1 MNQSAR
7 KLNKTKQRFLFGR
20 TYIYYEVEK
29 MEEFNGIALKQSNRK
44 EKEETLEKLGF
55 GELLSDEM
63 EYIEDEKAREL
74 IEKHDEN
81 CSYNECPLDLM
92 TFFKTEDGRVIFNTA
107 RASVPGDPS
116 HNCYL
121 KRADR
126 EYIYA
131 HLPPVLQELLPN
143 KGLTRAELE
152 GKRKRDISGKFAK
165 Q

>member
-1 MNQSAR
+1 
-7 KLNKTKQRFLFGR
+7 
-20 TYIYYEVEK
+20 

-55 GELLSDEM
+55 GELLSDEIAC
-63 EYIEDEKAREL
+63 IEDEKAREL
-74 IEKHDEN
+74 IERHDDN

-92 TFFKTEDGRVIFNTA
+92 TFFKTEDGRVIFNSERKA
-107 RASVPGDPS
+107 IPEDPAQ
-116 HNCYL
+116 HCYL

-143 KGLTRAELE
+143 KGLTRKELE
-152 GKRKRDISGKFAK
+152 FEALPEEKKEEIKRKQKEKFEKFTKKA
-165 Q
+165 

>member
-1 MNQSAR
+1 
-7 KLNKTKQRFLFGR
+7 
-20 TYIYYEVEK
+20 
-29 MEEFNGIALKQSNRK
+29 MEEFNGIALKQSNRN

-74 IEKHDEN
+74 IEKHDSN

-92 TFFKTEDGRVIFNTA
+92 TFFKTEDGSVIFNSK
-107 RASVPGDPS
+107 RISVSGDPS

-152 GKRKRDISGKFAK
+152 GKRTRDNSGKFAK

>member
-1 MNQSAR
+1 
-7 KLNKTKQRFLFGR
+7 
-20 TYIYYEVEK
+20 

-55 GELLSDEM
+55 GELLSNEM
-63 EYIEDEKAREL
+63 AYIEDEKARKL
-74 IEKHDEN
+74 IEKHDEK

-92 TFFKTEDGRVIFNTA
+92 TFFKGDDGSLFFNYDRKA
-107 RASVPGDPS
+107 VEGDPS

-143 KGLTRAELE
+143 RGLTRAEVE
-152 GKRKRDISGKFAK
+152 GKRTRDNSGKFAK